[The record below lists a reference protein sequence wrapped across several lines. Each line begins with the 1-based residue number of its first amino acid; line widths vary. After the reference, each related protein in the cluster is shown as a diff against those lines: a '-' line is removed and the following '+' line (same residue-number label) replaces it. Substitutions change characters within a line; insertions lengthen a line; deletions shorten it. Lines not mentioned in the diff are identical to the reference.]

1 LKATVADA
9 VFLGEI
15 LRIDLSLPNGASLQM
30 RRMDCA
36 HLPVPA
42 VGSDVFVRWGQ
53 GDCWVIE

>member
-1 LKATVADA
+1 M
-9 VFLGEI
+9 FLGEI

-42 VGSDVFVRWGQ
+42 VGSDVFVRWAES
-53 GDCWVIE
+53 DCWVIE